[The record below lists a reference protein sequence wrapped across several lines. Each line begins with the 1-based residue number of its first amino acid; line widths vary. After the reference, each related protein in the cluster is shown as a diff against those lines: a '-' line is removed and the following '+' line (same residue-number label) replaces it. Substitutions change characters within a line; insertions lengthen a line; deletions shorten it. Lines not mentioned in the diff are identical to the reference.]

1 MNFIDDFK
9 RRVSGNRPTRWVR
22 FGIVSLVFF
31 AWVAWLGNWWVA
43 LWWLL
48 LFDIYITGYI
58 PFTWWKKAKSATTRT
73 VMGWV
78 DAIVYALVLVYFVF
92 AFVGQNYQIPSS
104 SLEKTLLTGDFLW
117 VNKMAYGPRVPMT
130 PVHFPLVQNTL
141 PLVNTRSYLER
152 PQWKYHRLRGFGK
165 VQLGDIVVFNFPG
178 GDTVALKQQ
187 NPDIYS
193 LSRIIGEQMV
203 AQGAARRPE
212 GSAVER
218 DAAVRALGMEYIR
231 RNPETFGEV
240 MWRPV
245 DRRENYVKRC
255 VGLPG
260 QEFRIAGGEIY
271 NDGVKMPAPEFV
283 QYCYTFNHARWAQMT
298 AEQRDAFWDDLGV
311 AEADRVAQPHLDRQG
326 VPLTAE
332 AAGKLGRNP
341 DVSDLRR
348 CEFSPYDNFL
358 FPLATSM
365 EKGWTLD
372 DYGPVKIPAKGM
384 TIDLNED
391 NWATYGHAIAHYEP
405 HTAEWR
411 DGQAYIDGKPADKYT
426 FEMDYYFMMGDNR
439 HKSLDSR
446 FWGFVPE
453 DHIVGRPELVLISF
467 DPDGN
472 GFLGVRWKRLFSGV
486 RELASRAL

>member
-1 MNFIDDFK
+1 MNFSEDFK
-9 RRVSGNRPTRWVR
+9 RRVAANSTTRWVR
-22 FGIVSLVFF
+22 FALVSVVFLL
-31 AWVAWLGNWWVA
+31 WVAWLNNWWVA

-141 PLVNTRSYLER
+141 PIVNTRSYLEK
-152 PQWKYHRLRGFGK
+152 PQWKYHRLKGYDSVK
-165 VQLGDIVVFNFPG
+165 LGDIVVFNFPA
-178 GDTVALKQQ
+178 GDSVALLQQ
-187 NPDIYS
+187 NPDIYA
-193 LSRIIGEQMV
+193 LSRLIGEQMIAGGVV
-203 AQGAARRPE
+203 AEPGGGP
-212 GSAVER
+212 VER
-218 DAAVRALGMEYIR
+218 DAAVRAAGMKYIR
-231 RNPETFGEV
+231 MNPSTFGEV

-260 QEFRIAGGEIY
+260 DLFEIRGGNIFNNGRQMEE
-271 NDGVKMPAPEFV
+271 PEHV
-283 QYCYTFNHARWAQMT
+283 QYCYSFKVNGWPQMSAAARN
-298 AEQRDAFWDDLGV
+298 AFWEKLGV
-311 AEADRVAQPHLDRQG
+311 SKADRVDDPSRGGQA
-326 VPLTAE
+326 VPLTPEQLNLLMADS
-332 AAGKLGRNP
+332 AVTNISRI
-341 DVSDLRR
+341 S
-348 CEFSPYDNFL
+348 FSPYDNFL

-372 DYGPVKIPAKGM
+372 DYGPLRIPAKGM
-384 TIDLNED
+384 TVKLDED
-391 NWATYGHAIAHYEP
+391 GWATYGHTIAHYEP

-411 DGQAYIDGKPADKYT
+411 NGRAYIDGKPADEYT

-453 DHIVGRPELVLISF
+453 DHIVGRPERVLISF
-467 DPDGN
+467 DPDKS
-472 GFLGVRWKRLFSGV
+472 GFGKVRWNRIF
-486 RELASRAL
+486 RNARN